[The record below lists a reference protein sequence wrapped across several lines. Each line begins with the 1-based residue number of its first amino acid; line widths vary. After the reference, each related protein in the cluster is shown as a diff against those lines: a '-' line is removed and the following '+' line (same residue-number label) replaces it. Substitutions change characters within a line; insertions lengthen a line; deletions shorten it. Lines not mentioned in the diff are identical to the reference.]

1 MADGARHQPDH
12 SKPSQSEPAIPV
24 QREGLPGTS
33 LDRKSPGSYHRLVD
47 LMSLDPSNAIV
58 LLFRYVRAPHPDDRE
73 DLPAIIRISHALTMV
88 ISEAE
93 AAIRAIFHQGGYAP
107 PDCGPAIPTD
117 YTRLR

>member
-1 MADGARHQPDH
+1 LAGRL
-12 SKPSQSEPAIPV
+12 S
-24 QREGLPGTS
+24 GLTGVFS
-33 LDRKSPGSYHRLVD
+33 GVVFSI
-47 LMSLDPSNAIV
+47 SNAIV

-93 AAIRAIFHQGGYAP
+93 AAAIRAIFHPGGYAP